1 MPDKTIRISESTLNI
16 QQFFWYFTCDC
27 PCSVHVAAP
36 ASGIDGPASLSFTA
50 RYRVVDFVR

>member
-1 MPDKTIRISESTLNI
+1 MLNTFA
-16 QQFFWYFTCDC
+16 FFWFLKCDR

-50 RYRVVDFVR
+50 RYRVVDFV